1 MLSRQVSATFV
12 FGLFSILSGNV
23 SVVGSLHNTS
33 NSSMNTSNE
42 GLAQIATGFIGVI
55 VGGIIGSVATYLF
68 TIRIENRREKI
79 AKRKEAEQ
87 RKSIALLVQ
96 HELEIYSA
104 NIETQLGFIQKEPNV
119 YGINEDINMFMNNFK
134 TLPLY
139 YISMTPEIKARV
151 FDPDTLEK
159 VDKAYREI
167 QLFIANLDAML
178 TSLRTGSPDFE
189 TRIKSLKGFISK
201 ASESISNMISNMKI
215 D

>member
-1 MLSRQVSATFV
+1 
-12 FGLFSILSGNV
+12 
-23 SVVGSLHNTS
+23 
-33 NSSMNTSNE
+33 MNTSNE